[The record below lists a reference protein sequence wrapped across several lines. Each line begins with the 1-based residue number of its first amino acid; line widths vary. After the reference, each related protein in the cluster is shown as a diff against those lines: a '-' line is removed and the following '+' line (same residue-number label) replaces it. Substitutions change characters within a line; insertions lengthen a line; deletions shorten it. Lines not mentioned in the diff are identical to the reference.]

1 MATSPTQVRIDSNVK
16 AKANELFKKLG
27 IDMSSSVNILLR
39 QCVLHG
45 GLPFKVEIPK
55 FNAETLAAMEESI
68 RISRNPNAPSYS
80 SMEDLKKALLHYEL
94 NMCSAISSSL
104 TYTIKKKEIQNCAFN
119 FLIKPIKHKQ
129 KYPSYLDEFSELG
142 IKTKYDNTFSG
153 SELINSTL
161 PKLRS

>member
-94 NMCSAISSSL
+94 NMCSAVSSSL
-104 TYTIKKKEIQNCAFN
+104 TYTIQKRKCRIVP
-119 FLIKPIKHKQ
+119 LI
-129 KYPSYLDEFSELG
+129 S
-142 IKTKYDNTFSG
+142 
-153 SELINSTL
+153 
-161 PKLRS
+161 